1 MKKSLHVFLLFF
13 TIIAFGQVTLPTI
26 EQFDFTLGRGL
37 TEQANWA
44 RSGGTNNPT
53 DIAVVASP
61 NWTIPNSTQPKHNA
75 VSLYGTGL
83 NAMYEFVRPAG
94 TPTIYASFM
103 MKVTNMDNITG
114 EGNVFA
120 SLALNNSSGSLIR
133 NCSVF
138 IRQHFTGTGYNLG
151 ISQGQNGTEIWNDA
165 VYSLDEEVLIVI
177 KKESAFTGLRFA
189 SIFINPDLTAAEPAA
204 TRVTDDRFG
213 TPDRFLLDQNRG
225 DLPTIVI
232 DELRI
237 AETWNDVTLS
247 APSSLEEAKI
257 AVYPNPVSNGTLF
270 LKAASNVSLEIY
282 SVLGKKVLTKS
293 NVSKSVDVSNLAKG
307 CYILKIKDVNN
318 AVQTKK
324 LIIH

>member
-13 TIIAFGQVTLPTI
+13 TIMAFGQVTLPVI
-26 EQFDFTLGRGL
+26 EQFDYSIGRGL
-37 TEQANWA
+37 TEQENWRRA
-44 RSGGTNNPT
+44 GGTNNPT
-53 DIAVVASP
+53 DIMVVASP
-61 NWTIPNSTQPKHNA
+61 NWTIPNTTTPRENA
-75 VSLYGTGL
+75 VSLFGTGL
-83 NAMYEFVRPAG
+83 NAMFEFVRPEG

-114 EGNVFA
+114 EGNSFA
-120 SLALNNSSGSLIR
+120 SLALNNSSDQLTR

-138 IRQHFTGTGYNLG
+138 IRQHFTGTGYNIG

-177 KKESAFTGLRFA
+177 KKESQFSGLRFA

-204 TRVTDDRFG
+204 TRVTGDRFG
-213 TPDRFLLDQNRG
+213 TPDRFVLDQNRG

-237 AETWNDVTLS
+237 ADTWSDVTLS
-247 APSSLEEAKI
+247 APSSVEEAKI
-257 AVYPNPVSNGTLF
+257 AVYPNPVFKGTLF
-270 LKAASNVSLEIY
+270 VNAASNVSIEIY
-282 SVLGKKVLTKS
+282 SVLGKKVLAKS

-307 CYILKIKDVNN
+307 CYILKMKDENN
-318 AVQTKK
+318 AVKTKK
-324 LIIH
+324 LIIQ